1 MAKKVCAAAAVLVAV
16 CVLAVVIWGL
26 IPPREIPSALESL
39 ETSAGDVKDGI
50 VLDSSTLF
58 CMQFIES
65 SKLEKLYTFNVT
77 DQVLDQLGTVMKLMV
92 LLVSVTLPLV
102 ACSL

>member
-39 ETSAGDVKDGI
+39 ETSAGDVKD
-50 VLDSSTLF
+50 
-58 CMQFIES
+58 
-65 SKLEKLYTFNVT
+65 
-77 DQVLDQLGTVMKLMV
+77 
-92 LLVSVTLPLV
+92 
-102 ACSL
+102 